1 MKRKY
6 IFTALLIYVFA
17 VCIFFATDVNAE
29 GEVDHIFDAERIMQF
44 DEGTRFENG
53 IVNGGIINPGLG
65 KRSTYIGIKFD
76 KTTYKNEECVKV
88 ELLDG
93 HFTGY
98 FDFNYY
104 QWDAKAKKPALDAS
118 KYSYLKIRYSYP
130 NEYENIYAMKF
141 WASKETALGKTIG
154 AGEKSFGIVNN
165 GDGWSEAVVRVDGLT
180 FADGTLWLES
190 TIRQF
195 RIYMFEGNTNPDAV
209 CYIAGMGFFETKEE
223 AEAYDFKTGA
233 AKEGST
239 ENNETDTLTKLVKNN
254 QMVVGILF
262 GFIIGVIIA
271 IIVVAVI
278 VNVSLKK
285 RY

>member
-6 IFTALLIYVFA
+6 IIAALLIYAFA
-17 VCIFFATDVNAE
+17 VCIFFATDVSAE

-65 KRSTYIGIKFD
+65 KRSTYQGIKFER
-76 KTTYKNEECVKV
+76 TEHLGEECVKV

-93 HFTGY
+93 HYTGY

-130 NEYENIYAMKF
+130 NEYESIYSMKL
-141 WASKETALGKTIG
+141 WASKETALGRTIG
-154 AGEKSFGIVNN
+154 GGEKSFGIVNKV
-165 GDGWSEAVVRVDGLT
+165 DGWSEAIVRVDGLT
-180 FADGTLWLES
+180 FGDGTLWLES

-195 RIYMFEGNTNPDAV
+195 RIHMFEGNTNPDAV
-209 CYIAGMGFFETKEE
+209 CYIAGMGFFETKEQ

-233 AKEGST
+233 AKEGSA
-239 ENNETDTLTKLVKNN
+239 ENGEADALTKLVENN